1 MIETPFEDL
10 IYPNYDYIYQVANFD
25 DVTATF
31 VLQHPA
37 RLLKGHTPAPWEGW
51 RDIIWEK
58 FAKQLEAR

>member
-37 RLLKGHTPAPWEGW
+37 RLLKGHTPAPREVIE
-51 RDIIWEK
+51 RHNLREIC
-58 FAKQLEAR
+58 QTRQ